1 MTSATARANQA
12 ARRSATEAKRQALRA
27 RFPALFDDGA
37 RMGFRGQPDLGEREP
52 GGYPKGF
59 HQLPLE
65 ARNAWFAGWNKGR
78 CDRERK
84 SKEARR

>member
-1 MTSATARANQA
+1 MTSATTKANQA
-12 ARRSATEAKRQALRA
+12 ARRSAAEAERQARRA
-27 RFPALFDDGA
+27 CSPELFDDGA
-37 RMGFRGQPDLGEREP
+37 RMGFRGQADNGEREP

-65 ARNAWFAGWNKGR
+65 ARNAWWSGWNKGR

-84 SKEARR
+84 EARR